1 MKLLLLVLVLT
12 FCLGSRKSDRELK
25 RQLHE
30 LIEQLKEA
38 QRHTKRSDVIF
49 LIVGGGLILVYAV
62 DVACSEGLVDCS
74 DGDDKDDNDAD
85 KRGIDEKI
93 DSEFSDMDR
102 KIESKF
108 SNMKDELITEIENKL
123 SNMDA
128 KIFKLDK
135 KIDRKFSELF
145 DHLRK
150 LHDKDKSR

>member
-74 DGDDKDDNDAD
+74 DDDDKDNNDAE
-85 KRGIDEKI
+85 KRGIDERI
-93 DSEFSDMDR
+93 D
-102 KIESKF
+102 SKF
-108 SNMKDELITEIENKL
+108 SNMTNELITEIETKL